1 MHTAEPAM
9 VRSRQGDE
17 VVCVILAGGRGRRMA
32 SADRHKVCFPIAGIP
47 AIVRAIGTYKEAGLD
62 RFLVVVGQMAEQ
74 VMSTVTASHPEV
86 TFVYQAEPL
95 GTGHATAVA
104 AEALARQ
111 GYDGDVMVTMGDKVT
126 RPEVVRRLLD
136 RFRQSE
142 ADVTISTLPIGPHTT
157 AGRVVQDDDGAIL
170 GVVEL
175 ADITRARETGAGLRL
190 AGRRFTADEIEARST
205 CANVSMYAFRFP
217 ALRRALKRLRPDN
230 AQHELY
236 LPDTVGLLARSGA
249 AEALA
254 LGDPTDLMAFN
265 TPAELLEVE
274 AVVRRSEKRA
284 RVSLAPRRAMDSRS
298 LRPAREWCDLLGT
311 PSSELR
317 RELGQLYGTDPDLL
331 EDRRTALLAVA
342 EAAADRLGSDRPVIL
357 CRAPGRVNLMGRHV
371 DHRGGYVNVM
381 AISREVLV
389 AAARREDDVVT
400 LQNLDEERFPTRE
413 FRIFDLLGETSWSD
427 WMDFLVSRTVQR
439 VLRAAPGDWSH
450 YVRAPLLRLQH
461 ECPEVRLQGMDCVV
475 TGNIPMG
482 AGLSSSSALVVAF
495 AEAAVA
501 LNGLDVEMQDFVD
514 LCGEGEWF
522 VGSRG
527 GSADHAAI
535 RTSKVRYVS
544 RIGFFPFRLEG
555 EVPFPSDLQVVITH
569 SGSKAVKSAGAR
581 DVFNQRV
588 ACYELAQLVLRRLWP
603 PAAGMEHLR
612 DLAPGRLQ
620 VDVADIYNALRL
632 LPVRPSR
639 RQIRR
644 LLPQQDRDE
653 LDRVFATHANQGGYD
668 MRGVALFGIAEC
680 VRSKRFADLLAQGDL
695 PSVRRLMT
703 ASHNGDRRWQFR
715 PDGSVS
721 RYLVRTDDAALARLA
736 SGHAELSSQPG
747 RYACSTR
754 AIDQLV
760 DIADSTDGVVGAQ
773 LAGAGLG
780 GCMMILVRRSAKPA
794 LMERLRREFYEP
806 NGLPFA
812 ASVCQPV
819 AGAGILSLGA
829 GLTG

>member
-1 MHTAEPAM
+1 MAPT
-9 VRSRQGDE
+9 RSATDE
-17 VVCVILAGGRGRRMA
+17 TVCVILAGGRGKRMA
-32 SADRHKVCFPIAGIP
+32 SADRHKVCFPIAGTA
-47 AIVRAIGTYKEAGLD
+47 AIVRAISTYKEAGLT

-74 VMSTVTASHPEV
+74 VMSTVSASHPDV

-95 GTGHATAVA
+95 GTGHAAAVA
-104 AEALARQ
+104 AKALERQ
-111 GYDGDVMVTMGDKVT
+111 GYRGDVIVVMGDKVT
-126 RPEVVRRLLD
+126 RPGVVNRLLT
-136 RFRQSE
+136 RFRQSG

-157 AGRVVQDDDGAIL
+157 AGRVVRSDDGAIL

-175 ADITRARETGAGLRL
+175 PDILRARQAGTKIRL
-190 AGRRFTADEIEARST
+190 AGKTFSADEIEARSD
-205 CANVSMYAFRFP
+205 CANVSLYAFGFA
-217 ALRRALKRLRPDN
+217 ALRRALKQLRPDN
-230 AQHELY
+230 VQRELY
-236 LPDTVGLLARSGA
+236 LPDTVEILAKSGV

-254 LGDPTDLMAFN
+254 LADPTDLMGFN

-274 AVVRRSEKRA
+274 AAVRRWETRA
-284 RVSLAPRRAMDSRS
+284 RVSVAPRRVLDPRS

-311 PSSELR
+311 PSPRLR
-317 RELGQLYGTDPDLL
+317 RELEQLYGTDPDLV
-331 EDRRTALLAVA
+331 EQRRTALFTLA
-342 EAAADRLGSDRPVIL
+342 EAAAERFGPERPVIL

-389 AAARREDDVVT
+389 AAASREDDLVT
-400 LQNLDEERFPTRE
+400 LQNVDGERFPARQ
-413 FRIFDLLGETSWSD
+413 FRIFDLLGETSWAD
-427 WMDFLVSRTVQR
+427 WMDFLVSKTVQR

-461 ECPEVRLQGMDCVV
+461 ECPDVRLQGMDCIVS
-475 TGNIPMG
+475 GNIPMG

-501 LNGLDVEMQDFVD
+501 LNGLDIEMQDFVD

-535 RTSKVRYVS
+535 RASKVRYVS

-555 EVPFPSDLQVVITH
+555 EVPFPDDLQVVITH

-588 ACYELAQLVLRRLWP
+588 ACYELAQLFLRRVWP
-603 PAAGMEHLR
+603 PAAGMQHLR
-612 DLAPGRLQ
+612 DLTPARLQ
-620 VDVADIYNALRL
+620 VDVADIYGALRL
-632 LPVRPSR
+632 LPDRPSR
-639 RQIRR
+639 RQIRA
-644 LLPQQDRDE
+644 LLPKQDHDD
-653 LDRVFATHANQGGYD
+653 LDRIFATHANQGGYD
-668 MRGVALFGIAEC
+668 MRGVAMFGIAEC
-680 VRSKRFADLLAQGDL
+680 VRSERFSQLLERDDL
-695 PSVRRLMT
+695 PGIRELMT
-703 ASHNGDRRWQFR
+703 ASHNGDRRWKFR
-715 PDGSVS
+715 QDGRVS
-721 RYLVRTDDAALARLA
+721 RYVVRTDDAALTRLA
-736 SGHAELSSQPG
+736 AAHAELSAQPG

-760 DIADSTDGVVGAQ
+760 DIADSTEGVVGAQ

-780 GCMMILVRRSAKPA
+780 GCMMILVRRDARPV

-806 NGLPFA
+806 NELAFA
-812 ASVCQPV
+812 ANVCQPV
-819 AGAGILSLGA
+819 AGAGIVRL
-829 GLTG
+829 